1 MKKIIMALLFLIPL
15 PANPASAKKPVTV
28 SEADS
33 LLSKAVEAFGD
44 VSDFSVTIDAEV
56 NMEQVQVPNMHA
68 TMYFKKPD
76 KIHFDSKGFLFV
88 PRDGIMLNPAVLSDR
103 YNASLVQSEM
113 TQGRMVYKLQLA
125 AKETKTKLRQMYVWL
140 ESVNWTILRIETIPY
155 EGRTLT
161 MDFSYELVQ
170 EKFWLPS
177 KIVFSLGSTGE
188 REKSSEI
195 LDSQQ
200 GGQFGNVQRS
210 LPRNGSVTIVY
221 SDYKVNTGIDDS
233 LFEKK

>member
-1 MKKIIMALLFLIPL
+1 MKKIIAALLFLIPF
-15 PANPASAKKPVTV
+15 PANPASAKKPVMI

-44 VSDFSVTIDAEV
+44 VSDFTVTIDAEV

-88 PRDGIMLNPAVLSDR
+88 PRDGIILNPAVLSDR

-113 TQGRMVYKLQLA
+113 AQGRMVYKLQLA

-140 ESVNWTILRIETIPY
+140 ESVNWTILKIETIPY

-177 KIVFSLGSTGE
+177 KIVFTLGSTGE

-200 GGQFGNVQRS
+200 GNQFGNTRRS
-210 LPRNGSVTIVY
+210 MPWNGSVTIAY